1 MKKIE
6 IFRSVKYSF
15 TGSFGNADDIGI
27 GVEDCENET
36 VYTVFGSGYDEFK
49 SRSV

>member
-6 IFRSVKYSF
+6 MFRSITYSF
-15 TGSFGNADDIGI
+15 MGSLGNVDVIGI